1 MAKISGVLTDGAG
14 NVINNCTIELYA
26 KKTTSKVLT
35 QTQAFQVASNGS
47 YMMNVLPCDYEVKLI
62 INGFPPKKIGTIQV
76 FSDSADGSLNDF
88 LLNPSESEI
97 TPAIL
102 QQVIDARNE
111 TNKSANRAAESE
123 KKIKISENN
132 AVDASKL
139 AKTSADN
146 AKASETNAKNIA
158 NSVENLV
165 ANASNS
171 AQSASESATIANNA
185 IASAKSYSD
194 SAKSYAD
201 SASSSATASRNSA
214 QQSSNSAN
222 AAKASEDNAK
232 TSEQSAKKSA
242 DDAKNAVLSID
253 TTVFIKKSGEA
264 NQSIDGELDVKFLT
278 EQGQRVYSPN
288 NKPTADDIGTVP
300 AIKEVVND
308 SPIYMVGAHVDVA
321 KLTVGGKSVITD
333 VSNIQ
338 DQINQL
344 DNRIY
349 IVESYANGNSWYNVY
364 SNGFIEQS
372 GVIPINTN
380 DVRLVISTVINLL
393 KPMRT
398 QNYGVS
404 IDFYSDGGPW
414 GWVRFACGE
423 MYNHNFWLK
432 SYTEANP
439 GITLIRWTVRGY

>member
-14 NVINNCTIELYA
+14 NIINNCTIELCA
-26 KKTTSKVLT
+26 KKTTNKVLT
-35 QTQAFQVASNGS
+35 QTQVFQVADNGS
-47 YMMNVLPCDYEVKLI
+47 YTMNVLPCDYDVKLI
-62 INGFPPKKIGTIQV
+62 INGFPPKKLGTIQV
-76 FSDSADGSLNDF
+76 FSDSKDGTLNDF
-88 LLNPSESEI
+88 LLNPLESEI
-97 TPAIL
+97 TPEIL
-102 QQVIDARNE
+102 QQVIDARNHA
-111 TNKSANRAAESE
+111 NKSAEKAANSE
-123 KKIKISENN
+123 RNSKTSETN
-132 AVDASKL
+132 

-171 AQSASESATIANNA
+171 AQSASESATIAKNA
-185 IASAKSYSD
+185 STSAKSYSD
-194 SAKSYAD
+194 SAKSYVD

-222 AAKASEDNAK
+222 AASSSERNAK
-232 TSEQSAKKSA
+232 TFEQNAKKSA
-242 DDAKNAVLSID
+242 DEAKNAALSID
-253 TTVFIKKSGEA
+253 TTSFIKKTGEE
-264 NQSIDGELDVKFLT
+264 NQSINGSLDVKKLN

-288 NKPTADDIGTVP
+288 NKPTADDIGAVP
-300 AIKEVVND
+300 AIKEVVNN
-308 SPIYMVGAHVDVA
+308 SPIYKVGAHVDVA

-338 DQINQL
+338 NQINQL

-349 IVESYANGNSWYNVY
+349 IVESYANGNGWYNVY

-372 GVIPINTN
+372 GVISINTN